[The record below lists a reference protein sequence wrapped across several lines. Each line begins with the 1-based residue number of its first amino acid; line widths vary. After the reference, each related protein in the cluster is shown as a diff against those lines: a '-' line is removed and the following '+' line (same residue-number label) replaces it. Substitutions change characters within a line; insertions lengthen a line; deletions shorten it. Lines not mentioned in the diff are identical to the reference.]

1 MVKYFALKT
10 KANINKLNSSV
21 VQNYSR
27 CLISIS
33 LLYIRHRACAR
44 ACGVH
49 SYLVPGGLVQ
59 GQYTVYSIILR
70 GGVTRAGPGRTGLCR
85 VTILMTIFLTSSW
98 TSHFSVFGVNLAPC
112 WLPTWLHV
120 GSSWPKLASCWLK
133 LAQVG
138 LMLAQVGSNW
148 LQVASILPQIGLK
161 LV

>member
-1 MVKYFALKT
+1 M
-10 KANINKLNSSV
+10 I
-21 VQNYSR
+21 Q
-27 CLISIS
+27 
-33 LLYIRHRACAR
+33 YIRRRACAR

-49 SYLVPGGLVQ
+49 SCLVPGSWCWGSGPGPWSWFLGVLGFGLNHFK
-59 GQYTVYSIILR
+59 GR
-70 GGVTRAGPGRTGLCR
+70 GPNFIADTRAVSRDFLI
-85 VTILMTIFLTSSW
+85 TICLTSSW

-148 LQVASILPQIGLK
+148 LQVASMLLQIGLN